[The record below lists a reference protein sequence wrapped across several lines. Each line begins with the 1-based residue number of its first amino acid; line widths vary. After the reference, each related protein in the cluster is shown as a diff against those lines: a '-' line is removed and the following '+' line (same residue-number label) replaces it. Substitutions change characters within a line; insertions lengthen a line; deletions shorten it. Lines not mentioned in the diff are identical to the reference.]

1 MICFFYFI
9 HLNNVILIIL
19 NIVNVLTFMD
29 KKNILSVKNLE
40 KIYTSKEASTTH
52 ALNNLNLD
60 VKEGE
65 IFGLLGPNGAG
76 KTTFIN
82 ILAGTVIKTS
92 GQVNVWGF
100 DLDKNP
106 RQVRASVGIVPQEVN
121 LDPFFS
127 PRKLLELQAGLYGIK
142 KKNRITDTILRL
154 VSLEKQADSYARS
167 LSGGMKRRLLV
178 AKALVHQ
185 PPIIFLDE
193 PTAGVDVQL
202 RKNLWKNVKS
212 LNEQG
217 VTIILTTHYLEE
229 AEEMCDRI
237 AILNKGNM
245 VALDSTKN
253 LLDKIQTKKVTVK
266 TDKKID
272 IKDGDL
278 ESLKIISNL
287 ENEICVSYE
296 KNTINIEELIN
307 LIKRDNAKIKDI
319 STDDGDLEDVF
330 LRLIKN

>member
-1 MICFFYFI
+1 M
-9 HLNNVILIIL
+9 N
-19 NIVNVLTFMD
+19 

-40 KIYTSKEASTTH
+40 KIYSTKENPNTL

-92 GQVNVWGF
+92 GKVNVWGF

-106 RQVRASVGIVPQEVN
+106 RQVRASIGIVPQEIN

-127 PRKLLELQAGLYGIK
+127 PKKLLELQAGLYGIA
-142 KKNRITDTILRL
+142 KKNRITDTILKL
-154 VSLEKQADSYARS
+154 VSLEDQADSYARS
-167 LSGGMKRRLLV
+167 LSGGMKRRLLM

-185 PPIIFLDE
+185 PPIVFLDE

-202 RKNLWKNVKS
+202 RKKLWENVS
-212 LNEQG
+212 LLNKRG
-217 VTIILTTHYLEE
+217 VTIILTTHYIEE
-229 AEEMCDRI
+229 AEKMCDRI
-237 AILNKGNM
+237 GILNKGSLI
-245 VALDSTKN
+245 ALDTTKN
-253 LLDKIQTKKVTVK
+253 LLDKIQTKNVKIK
-266 TDKKID
+266 TDKKIE
-272 IKDGDL
+272 IFNNDL
-278 ESLKIISNL
+278 VSLKLISNNDNL
-287 ENEICVSYE
+287 IHLSYE
-296 KNTINIEELIN
+296 KSKTSMEELIN
-307 LIKRDNAKIKDI
+307 LIRKKDAIIKDI

-330 LRLIKN
+330 VRLTKN

>member
-1 MICFFYFI
+1 M
-9 HLNNVILIIL
+9 N
-19 NIVNVLTFMD
+19 
-29 KKNILSVKNLE
+29 KKNVLSVKNLN
-40 KIYTSKEASTTH
+40 KIYKGNNSNSIN

-92 GQVNVWGF
+92 GEVNVWGF
-100 DLDKNP
+100 NLDKNP
-106 RQVRASVGIVPQEVN
+106 RQVRASIGIVPQEVV

-127 PRKLLELQAGLYGIK
+127 PKRTLELQAGLYGVK
-142 KKNRITDTILRL
+142 KKERITDTILKL
-154 VSLEKQADSYARS
+154 VSLDKQANSYARS
-167 LSGGMKRRLLV
+167 LSGGMKRRLLI

-193 PTAGVDVQL
+193 PTAGVDVEL
-202 RKNLWKNVKS
+202 RKNLWESVKS
-212 LNEQG
+212 LNNQG

-229 AEEMCDRI
+229 AEKMCNRI
-237 AILNKGNM
+237 GILNKGNL

-253 LLDKIQTKKVTVK
+253 LLNKIQTKKVTF
-266 TDKKID
+266 KINKRIEIQD
-272 IKDGDL
+272 NVLD
-278 ESLKIISNL
+278 SLKIISNE

-296 KNTINIEELIN
+296 KSKINIEEIIN
-307 LIKRDNAKIKDI
+307 LLKKANVQIYDI

-330 LRLIKN
+330 LLLTKN

>member
-1 MICFFYFI
+1 M
-9 HLNNVILIIL
+9 H
-19 NIVNVLTFMD
+19 
-29 KKNILSVKNLE
+29 KKNVLSVKNLK
-40 KIYTSKEASTTH
+40 KIYSSKQTGETH
-52 ALNNLNLD
+52 ALNDLNLD

-82 ILAGTVIKTS
+82 ILAGTVIKS
-92 GQVNVWGF
+92 AGQVNVWGF

-106 RQVRASVGIVPQEVN
+106 RQVRASIGIVPQEVN

-142 KKNRITDTILRL
+142 EKDRITNTILNL
-154 VSLEKQADSYARS
+154 VSLEKQANSYARS

-185 PPIIFLDE
+185 PPIVFLDE
-193 PTAGVDVQL
+193 PTAGVDVEL
-202 RKNLWKNVKS
+202 RQNLWKNVKM
-212 LNEQG
+212 LNDQG

-237 AILNKGNM
+237 AILNKGSV

-253 LLDKIQTKKVTVK
+253 LLDRIQTKKVTFK
-266 TDKKID
+266 TNKKIN
-272 IKDGDL
+272 INEGDL
-278 ESLKIISNL
+278 ESLKILSNS
-287 ENEICVSYE
+287 ENEIRVSYE
-296 KNTINIEELIN
+296 KNKVNIDDLMN
-307 LIKRDNAKIKDI
+307 LIKKNNAQIKDI

>member
-1 MICFFYFI
+1 
-9 HLNNVILIIL
+9 
-19 NIVNVLTFMD
+19 MD
-29 KKNILSVKNLE
+29 KKNILSVNNLK
-40 KIYTSKEASTTH
+40 KIYSNEQNDETH

-82 ILAGTVIKTS
+82 ILAGTVMKTA

-100 DLDKNP
+100 DLDANP

-121 LDPFFS
+121 LEPFFS
-127 PRKLLELQAGLYGIK
+127 PRKLLELQAGLYGINK
-142 KKNRITDTILRL
+142 KDRITDIILNL
-154 VSLEKQADSYARS
+154 VSLEKQANSYARS
-167 LSGGMKRRLLV
+167 LSGGMKRRLLM

-185 PPIIFLDE
+185 PPIVFLDE
-193 PTAGVDVQL
+193 PTAGVDVEL
-202 RKNLWKNVKS
+202 RKNLWKNVRL
-212 LNEQG
+212 LNEIG

-237 AILNKGNM
+237 AILNKGNI
-245 VALDSTKN
+245 VALDSTKK
-253 LLDKIQTKKVTVK
+253 LLNRIKTKKITFK
-266 TDKKID
+266 TDKKINIEEDD
-272 IKDGDL
+272 I
-278 ESLKIISNL
+278 ESLKIISKL
-287 ENEICVSYE
+287 DNEVCVSYE
-296 KNTINIEELIN
+296 KSKINIEELIN
-307 LIKRDNAKIKDI
+307 LIKKNNVKIVDI